1 VRGDAGGGS
10 ARLLVDAFS
19 GMGLNLSAL
28 APDYW
33 AGSRRIGP
41 MVSKQKQ
48 QWRDEMWLVLVVALV
63 VVAPLSMIIAALE
76 AKPTSSHEPYAG
88 L

>member
-1 VRGDAGGGS
+1 
-10 ARLLVDAFS
+10 
-19 GMGLNLSAL
+19 MGLNLPAL

-33 AGSRRIGP
+33 VGSRRMGRRLR
-41 MVSKQKQ
+41 QKQ